1 MRATIRQV
9 AERAGVSR
17 TTVSNVMLGRHDIV
31 ASEKR
36 DLVMQAVQELE
47 YIPVRPTLQNR
58 RMETR
63 LLAVPIMDPRSIG
76 WAINSGTFTGM
87 CEAALVHGYDVMMM
101 LRPDP
106 DWAAD
111 RSEVQYLDRRSDGI
125 VFASPLIGETAR
137 TFQALARH
145 KIPAVVCY
153 RRDVPDGIAWVDPD
167 NRGAMFQAVAH
178 LVAKGHTK
186 IVHLTK
192 EGSHEFDKVE
202 RRRFFM
208 EAMRAHGLEECADW
222 IVAIDFY
229 SATPELARQIINRGA
244 TAVVCMN
251 DLLATDL
258 MQAMQAG
265 GLSVP
270 DDLSIVGMDGIEAAT
285 WGLTS
290 LEFSFSDVG
299 KYAVDALVEILQGAT
314 PGDACKVLPV
324 RLVERRSVKDLNCL
338 AAPTADVTKLQY
350 KLEETLQ

>member
-47 YIPVRPTLQNR
+47 YVPVRPTLQNR
-58 RMETR
+58 QMETR
-63 LLAVPIMDPRSIG
+63 LLAVPIMEPKNIG
-76 WAINSGTFTGM
+76 YAINSGTFTGM
-87 CEAALVHGYDVMMM
+87 CEAAMANGYDVMMM

-106 DWAAD
+106 DWAAE

-137 TFQALARH
+137 TFDALVRH
-145 KIPAVVCY
+145 KIPTVVCY
-153 RRDVPDGIAWVDPD
+153 RRDVPEGIAWVDPD

-192 EGSHEFDKVE
+192 EGSVEFDKVE
-202 RRRFFM
+202 RRRYF
-208 EAMRAHGLEECADW
+208 EDAMRAHGLEECADW
-222 IVAIDFY
+222 IVSTNYFA
-229 SATPELARQIINRGA
+229 ATPELARQIKERGA
-244 TAVVCMN
+244 SAVVCMN

-258 MQAMQAG
+258 MSAMRAG

-270 DDLSIVGMDGIEAAT
+270 NDLSIIGMDGVEAER

-290 LEFSFSDVG
+290 LEFSFSDIG
-299 KYAVDALVEILQGAT
+299 KCAVEALVEIIQGRSPAE
-314 PGDACKVLPV
+314 ASKVLPV
-324 RLVERRSVKDLNCL
+324 SLVERQSVKDLHSL
-338 AAPTADVTKLQY
+338 VAARSTITV
-350 KLEETLQ
+350 